1 MSPGIVWLGMIR
13 NPGATETA
21 RQHCLVVLQLLA
33 ALVLLACVGGCGL
46 LARAPAEEPQ
56 PAPPGLETAWQGK
69 PVPYK
74 VSIKVQN
81 GPDSLAGQMK
91 ASSQLV
97 QLAKEPPD
105 SLLALER
112 RARVDTASALSLLH
126 SQGYYDGTA
135 SFEMDKEASPVPVVL
150 TLSPGK
156 RYSLG
161 RADVYYDPEP
171 VIPQY
176 FRNRQREVGFW
187 GLETEPVPPP
197 SFPAVLPGVA
207 IGKPIAADD
216 LLAAVNALPEALR
229 RQGYPMA
236 KIADTNYTLDR
247 EASRLNADILVRPG
261 PPALMGRIEVRGAK
275 EVNAEYIQRLAPW
288 TVAEEPWNSD
298 MVEDYANKLRGLG
311 LFRTVEAK
319 ALEDQIAS
327 GAGRDG
333 AAVLPLEVTVAEAPF
348 RSVGASARYDTD
360 TGLGVEGMWEHRNFF
375 GNGEKLT
382 ISAPLATETQ
392 GIKAA
397 FEKPAFLARE
407 QKLLVTGST
416 LREDTSAYEKIAGS
430 GTGDIERRLS
440 RQWWGSA
447 GLGGESGSIKDNEQD
462 AKGYGFFGPRVGL
475 RRDTRNNV
483 LNPSDGSELA
493 VKLKPYTGF
502 YGESFNVM
510 TGVVSA
516 SGYYAPMRKNGLP
529 DDKLVLAGRVEAG
542 ALAGAGLRSIPAS
555 LRYYTGGSGS
565 VRGYAYQSLGPRD
578 HKDEPLGGR
587 SYQVV
592 NLEARYKITDDFGL
606 VPFLDGGMVYRDE
619 LPRIIGDMNWGTGLG
634 FRYFTPIGPVRLD
647 VGFPLQPIDG
657 DPPVQIYVSIGQSF

>member
-1 MSPGIVWLGMIR
+1 MRRGNVCFGMISTLGELHPR
-13 NPGATETA
+13 RANSLSVLRAF
-21 RQHCLVVLQLLA
+21 VVS
-33 ALVLLACVGGCGL
+33 VLLLCAGGCGL

-56 PAPPGLETAWQGK
+56 PAPPGLETAWQGN

-74 VSIKVQN
+74 VRIKVQD

-112 RARVDTASALSLLH
+112 RARVDTASAQSLLH
-126 SQGYYDGTA
+126 SQGYYDGLA
-135 SFEMDKEASPVPVVL
+135 SVQIDKDASPVVVDL
-150 TLSPGK
+150 VLSPGK

-161 RADVYYDPEP
+161 RADVYYEPEP
-171 VIPQY
+171 DIPQF

-187 GLETEPVPPP
+187 GLQTEPVPPP

-216 LLAAVNALPEALR
+216 LLAAVDSLPESLR
-229 RQGYPMA
+229 RQGYPLA
-236 KIADTNYTLDR
+236 AVADTSYTLDR
-247 EASRLNADILVRPG
+247 EARKLNADILVRPG

-275 EVNAEYIQRLAPW
+275 EVNAEYVQRLAPW
-288 TVAEEPWNSD
+288 NVGEEPWDSD

-311 LFRTVEAK
+311 LFRSVQVK
-319 ALEDQIAS
+319 PLEENLAW
-327 GAGRDG
+327 GAGRES
-333 AAVLPLEVTVAEAPF
+333 ASVLPLEVTVAEAPF
-348 RSVGASARYDTD
+348 HSVGASARYDTD
-360 TGLGVEGMWEHRNFF
+360 TGLGVEGMWENRNVF
-375 GNGEKLT
+375 GNGEKFTLT
-382 ISAPLATETQ
+382 APLATETQ
-392 GIKAA
+392 GLKAV
-397 FEKPAFLARE
+397 FEKPAFMARE

-430 GTGDIERRLS
+430 GSGDIERRLS

-462 AKGYGFFGPRVGL
+462 PKGYGFFGPRVGL
-475 RRDTRNNV
+475 RRDTRNNI

-493 VKLKPYTGF
+493 VKVKPYTGF

-510 TGVVSA
+510 TGVVTA
-516 SGYYAPMRKNGLP
+516 SGYYAPFRKDGLP

-542 ALAGAGLRSIPAS
+542 GLAGAGLRTIPAS
-555 LRYYTGGSGS
+555 LRYYTGGAGS

-592 NLEARYKITDDFGL
+592 NLEARYKITEDVGI
-606 VPFLDGGMVYRDE
+606 VPFLDGGRVYRDE
-619 LPRIIGDMNWGTGLG
+619 LPRIIGDMNWGAGLG
-634 FRYFTPIGPVRLD
+634 LRYYTPIGPVRLD